1 MENNRLIA
9 VIGELAIFRQLSAKN
24 MSRFPRASHI
34 IALPTIFLLRSPRD
48 EPRRREK
55 HGLL

>member
-24 MSRFPRASHI
+24 MSRFP
-34 IALPTIFLLRSPRD
+34 
-48 EPRRREK
+48 
-55 HGLL
+55 